1 MTLSIPNVEAHLVEW
16 AHFHHS
22 TNPSA
27 PFGDGWREV
36 VTGWADKVPTPTL
49 KQIRG
54 LYTCARLALLT
65 GKLQEIH
72 NPRMRQAVQ
81 IAQSRQSRQ
90 SNQSSHGSMAGDD
103 VPVYTIR
110 RKRGGDTI

>member
-1 MTLSIPNVEAHLVEW
+1 MTYEIPNVEAHLVGW

-36 VTGWADKVPTPTL
+36 VTGWADKVCRREL
-49 KQIRG
+49 KLVRG
-54 LYTCARLALLT
+54 IYTCARLALLN

-72 NPRMRQAVQ
+72 NPRIRQAVQ
-81 IAQSRQSRQ
+81 IAQSRQS
-90 SNQSSHGSMAGDD
+90 SHGSMAGDD
-103 VPVYTIR
+103 GPVYTIR
-110 RKRGGDTI
+110 RKRRRDTI

>member
-22 TNPSA
+22 TDPSA

-54 LYTCARLALLT
+54 LYTCARLALLD
-65 GKLQEIH
+65 GRIQEIK
-72 NPRMRQAVQ
+72 NPRIAQAVQ
-81 IAQSRQSRQ
+81 IAQSRK
-90 SNQSSHGSMAGDD
+90 SSHENMADDD
-103 VPVYTIR
+103 VPGYTIR
-110 RKRGGDTI
+110 RKRRRDTI

>member
-1 MTLSIPNVEAHLVEW
+1 MTLNIPNVEAHLVGW

-22 TNPSA
+22 TDPSA

-36 VTGWADKVPTPTL
+36 VTGWADKVPAPTL

-54 LYTCARLALLT
+54 LYTCARLALLN
-65 GKLQEIH
+65 GKLQEIK
-72 NPRMRQAVQ
+72 NPRIAQAVQ
-81 IAQSRQSRQ
+81 IAQSPHWQY
-90 SNQSSHGSMAGDD
+90 GVMAGDD

-110 RKRGGDTI
+110 RKRRRDTI